1 MNTLVVFII
10 VPFLLVSSM
19 LGCSSRELGWNT
31 AGEINL
37 IRPGQFD
44 TVYKDTIESWKRR
57 YNRSALI
64 NSLYGLES
72 MYYSLKDTQSKTTDR
87 FELTT
92 YLARGY
98 YTLADYHELDLEDKM
113 KAWQKGTEWAERG
126 LALSPGFVK
135 TVEER
140 GSFNPALSRLDKK
153 SAGHLY
159 WYLANVGKWAL
170 NAGVNSQ
177 LKYKDLIK
185 EMAIRLESLDP
196 DYHHGALYRYWGAYY
211 GTLPDY
217 AGGDL
222 FKSMLFF
229 NKSIKV
235 DPYYLA
241 TRVLMA
247 QIYAVRKKDKKLF
260 EQILKD
266 VVDSKLNLDYESYP
280 ENLMEKEKAKR
291 LLDKMDELF

>member
-1 MNTLVVFII
+1 MKLSKVFVVVAVLTSLF
-10 VPFLLVSSM
+10 S
-19 LGCSSRELGWNT
+19 CSSRELGWNT

-37 IRPGQFD
+37 VKPSQIEA
-44 TVYKDTIESWKRR
+44 VYREAMESWQSR
-57 YNRSALI
+57 YNRTALI
-64 NSLYGLES
+64 NALYGFES
-72 MYYSLKDTQSKTTDR
+72 LYYSLKDQNSKLTDR
-87 FELTT
+87 FEMTT

-98 YTLADYHELDLEDKM
+98 YTLADYHEQELDTKM
-113 KAWQKGTEWAERG
+113 KAWQLGTEWAERG

-140 GSFNPALSRLDKK
+140 GSFSPALGRLDKK

-177 LKYKDLIK
+177 LKYKDLIRD
-185 EMAIRLESLDP
+185 MAIRLEKLDP
-196 DYHHGALYRYWGAYY
+196 DYHHGALYRYWGAYF

-247 QIYAVRKKDKKLF
+247 QTYAVRKKDKKLF
-260 EQILKD
+260 EQVLKD
-266 VVDSKLNLDYESYP
+266 VVEAKLNTDYESYP

-291 LLDKMDELF
+291 LLDKMSELF

>member
-1 MNTLVVFII
+1 M
-10 VPFLLVSSM
+10 LLVLS
-19 LGCSSRELGWNT
+19 CSSRQLGWNT
-31 AGEINL
+31 AGEIHL
-37 IRPGQFD
+37 VSAKEMEG
-44 TVYKDTIESWKRR
+44 VYLEAMEGWKKR
-57 YNRSALI
+57 YNRKALI
-64 NSLYGLES
+64 NSLYSFES
-72 MYYSLKDTQSKTTDR
+72 LYYSIKENDANPKYVDR
-87 FELTT
+87 FEITT

-98 YTLADYHELDLEDKM
+98 YTLADYHESKLDDKM
-113 KAWQKGTEWAERG
+113 KAWKKGTEWAERG

-140 GSFNPALSRLDKK
+140 GSFSPALARLDRR
-153 SAGHLY
+153 STGHLY

-185 EMAIRLESLDP
+185 DMAIRLEAIDP

-229 NKSIKV
+229 NRSIKV

-247 QIYAVRKKDKKLF
+247 QIYAVKKQDKKLF
-260 EQILKD
+260 EQILKS
-266 VVDSKLNLDYESYP
+266 VIESKLSTDYESYP

-291 LLDKMDELF
+291 LMEKMDSFF